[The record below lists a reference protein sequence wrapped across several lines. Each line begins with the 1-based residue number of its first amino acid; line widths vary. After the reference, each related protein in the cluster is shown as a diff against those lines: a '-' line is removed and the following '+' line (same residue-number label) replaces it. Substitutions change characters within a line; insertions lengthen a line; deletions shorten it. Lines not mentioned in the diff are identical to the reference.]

1 MGTDYI
7 EKFKKNGFGL
17 FCHYGLYSVY
27 GKGEWALSTGKIG
40 SAEYNALKD
49 VFQARKE
56 WAKGLV
62 STAKTAGCKYITLTT
77 RHHDGFSLYDTRG
90 LNKFD
95 APHSACGRDLIA
107 EFVEECVRNEIQPF
121 FYHTLL
127 DWYNKDYKENFAAY
141 LDYLVE
147 SVEILCRNYGKVG
160 GFWFDGMWDRPH
172 ADWRE
177 NRLYGMIRKY
187 QPEAMIINNTGL
199 NALGEVGHTE
209 IDSVT
214 FERGQPFAVN
224 CTDKARAGEVCE
236 GITDHWGYTEE
247 DICIKSAKEIIS
259 TLIDCR
265 KNGCNLLLNTGL
277 KGDGKIPEGEK
288 ACLQSVG
295 MWIRKNCEAVYDV
308 FPSDIDAE
316 NAEMLT
322 DGKFYYA
329 VLRNVP
335 MEWNQNVARHKNSQR
350 VRILT
355 RRRVAEATWLDTGEK
370 IEVDENRSFAVKP
383 FAYGVSLFAR
393 VAKICLTDRC

>member
-1 MGTDYI
+1 MDTDYI

-27 GKGEWALSTGKIG
+27 GKGEWALSTGKIDR
-40 SAEYNALKD
+40 AEYNALKE
-49 VFQARKE
+49 VFHTRKE
-56 WAKGLV
+56 WAKELV
-62 STAKTAGCKYITLTT
+62 GTAKAAGCKYITLTT

-90 LNKFD
+90 LNEFD

-107 EFVEECVRNEIQPF
+107 EFVEECVRNGMQPF

-127 DWYNKDYKENFAAY
+127 DWYNRDYEENFTAY

-172 ADWRE
+172 ADWQE
-177 NRLYGMIRKY
+177 NRLYGTIRKY

-199 NALGEVGHTE
+199 NALGEVGHPE

-236 GITDHWGYTEE
+236 GITDHWGYTGE

-277 KGDGKIPEGEK
+277 KGDGIIPEGEK
-288 ACLQSVG
+288 ACLHG
-295 MWIRKNCEAVYDV
+295 IGKWIRKNSDAVYEV
-308 FPSDIDAE
+308 YPSDIDAE

-322 DGKFYYA
+322 DGKCYYA
-329 VLRNVP
+329 ILRNVP
-335 MEWNQNVARHKNSQR
+335 MVWNQNVTRHEDAQR
-350 VRILT
+350 VKIFTERRI
-355 RRRVAEATWLDTGEK
+355 AEATWLDTGEK

-383 FAYGVSLFAR
+383 FDYGVSLFAR
-393 VAKICLTDRC
+393 VAKICLKKE